1 MSIESDGEIIAA
13 IAKARA
19 EIEAAGGEVTKIF
32 VPAGPNGQAGAASRH
47 ASRQASAA
55 GGSASAFRIR

>member
-32 VPAGPNGQAGAASRH
+32 VPAGPNGQAGVLIYAASWAEVEAVLGRLMP
-47 ASRQASAA
+47 
-55 GGSASAFRIR
+55 